1 MTSCYTDSWD
11 EILLRVLKGCLITYR
26 RYPLRNC
33 SLLKISKKTCLSFAE
48 MAYVAE
54 ELCLNALLRLEV
66 GKCLIL
72 FIGTLIPTVSKM
84 ERLFIFRFKTLVRK
98 KASKCHRLE

>member
-1 MTSCYTDSWD
+1 MPHYLS
-11 EILLRVLKGCLITYR
+11 
-26 RYPLRNC
+26 PLSPKESFFAENFQ
-33 SLLKISKKTCLSFAE
+33 KICLSFAE

-72 FIGTLIPTVSKM
+72 FIDTLIPTVSKM
-84 ERLFIFRFKTLVRK
+84 ERLFIFRFKT
-98 KASKCHRLE
+98 